1 MPRSLRFEQY
11 LRSLP
16 LEERKRIEK
25 AEAEYLAST
34 QARNAAL
41 ERDFADSLLG
51 VNAGASVGDDGN
63 W

>member
-1 MPRSLRFEQY
+1 MPRSRRFEQY

-41 ERDFADSLLG
+41 KRYFADSLLG
-51 VNAGASVGDDGN
+51 ISEGISVGEGIR
-63 W
+63 